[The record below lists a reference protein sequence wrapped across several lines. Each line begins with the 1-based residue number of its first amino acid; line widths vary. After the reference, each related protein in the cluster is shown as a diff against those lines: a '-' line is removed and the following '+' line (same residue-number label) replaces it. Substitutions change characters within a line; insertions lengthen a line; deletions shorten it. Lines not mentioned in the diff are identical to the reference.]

1 MTRYLAVSDRILEIM
16 QGIPD
21 CRLDDLVVN
30 CQDSLSQVVLSE
42 ISHLSRE
49 GQLQLTLL
57 NTGFFTVQLL
67 NANGRSRL
75 AKTPF
80 TMEKTM
86 KSDSAKLQRG
96 RNNNNKKSG
105 AARRLGSL
113 RAAQPSSIHLT
124 CNEAQL
130 EALMSEGEST

>member
-16 QGIPD
+16 RGIPD

-57 NTGFFTVQLL
+57 NTGSFTVQLL

-80 TMEKTM
+80 NMEKTM
-86 KSDSAKLQRG
+86 KRDSAKPQQG
-96 RNNNNKKSG
+96 RK
-105 AARRLGSL
+105 
-113 RAAQPSSIHLT
+113 
-124 CNEAQL
+124 
-130 EALMSEGEST
+130 

>member
-16 QGIPD
+16 RGIPD

-80 TMEKTM
+80 NMEKTM
-86 KSDSAKLQRG
+86 KRDSAKPQQG
-96 RNNNNKKSG
+96 RNNKKSG
-105 AARRLGSL
+105 TARRLDSV
-113 RAAQPSSIHLT
+113 RVAQPSSIHLT

>member
-16 QGIPD
+16 RGIPD

-57 NTGFFTVQLL
+57 NTGSFTVQLL

-80 TMEKTM
+80 NMEKTM
-86 KSDSAKLQRG
+86 KRDSAKPQQG
-96 RNNNNKKSG
+96 RDNKKSG
-105 AARRLGSL
+105 TARRLDSV
-113 RAAQPSSIHLT
+113 RVAQPSSIHLT

>member
-16 QGIPD
+16 RGIPD

-57 NTGFFTVQLL
+57 NTGSFTVQLL

-80 TMEKTM
+80 NMEKTM
-86 KSDSAKLQRG
+86 KRDSAKPQQG
-96 RNNNNKKSG
+96 RNNKKSG
-105 AARRLGSL
+105 TARRLDSV
-113 RAAQPSSIHLT
+113 RVAQPSSIHLT

>member
-16 QGIPD
+16 RGIPD

-57 NTGFFTVQLL
+57 NTGSFTVQLL

-86 KSDSAKLQRG
+86 KRDSAKPQQG
-96 RNNNNKKSG
+96 RNNKTSG
-105 AARRLGSL
+105 TARRLDSV
-113 RAAQPSSIHLT
+113 RVAQPSSIHLS